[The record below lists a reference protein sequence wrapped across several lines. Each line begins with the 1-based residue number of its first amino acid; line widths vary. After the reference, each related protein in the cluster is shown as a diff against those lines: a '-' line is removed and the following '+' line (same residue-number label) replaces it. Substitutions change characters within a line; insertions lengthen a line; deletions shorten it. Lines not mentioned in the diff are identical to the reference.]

1 MQRNSLKCGE
11 EFNATQQQLIG
22 DMPRGKRLVVQMQ
35 ETFRE
40 KRQPA
45 FVDKLDARNW
55 RKSQPRPAAGDGL
68 RR

>member
-1 MQRNSLKCGE
+1 
-11 EFNATQQQLIG
+11 
-22 DMPRGKRLVVQMQ
+22 MPRGKRLVVQMQ

-45 FVDKLDARNW
+45 FVDKLDARELAE
-55 RKSQPRPAAGDGL
+55 KPTSPC

>member
-1 MQRNSLKCGE
+1 MAICRAANASGE
-11 EFNATQQQLIG
+11 L
-22 DMPRGKRLVVQMQ
+22 QMQ

-45 FVDKLDARNW
+45 FVDKLDACGTGG
-55 RKSQPRPAAGDGL
+55 RKPTSPC